1 MLDLSLD
8 YKIFVRNELDAA
20 VQELDILF
28 NTQNSELINDPSFGT
43 FFEQFLWQMSPS
55 PTALKTY
62 IMEKI
67 QGTYFLQKM
76 NVDVEV
82 YAQKGEYRYIYNV
95 IVNISDNNNNQI
107 ERKYQFR

>member
-8 YKIFVRNELDAA
+8 YKIFVRTELDAA

-43 FFEQFLWQMSPS
+43 YFEQFLWQMSPS
-55 PTALKTY
+55 PESLKSY

-67 QGTYFLQKM
+67 QGTYFLQKQ
-76 NVDVEV
+76 NVSVDV
-82 YAQKGEYRYIYNV
+82 YAQRGEYRIIYNV
-95 IVNISDNNNNQI
+95 IVNIEDKNNNKI